1 MTCYVTLEF
10 KVKNE
15 SAEELPIFLRKILP
29 DTRGY
34 DGCVS
39 INVVQNQ
46 DEPTEFAVLE
56 QWNTRQHYED
66 YLNWRTETGV
76 LDELLIMVEG
86 EPSIRFFDYLG
97 V

>member
-1 MTCYVTLEF
+1 MTCHVTLEF
-10 KVKNE
+10 KINKE
-15 SAEELPIFLRKILP
+15 STEALPIFLRKILP

-39 INVVQNQ
+39 ISVVQNQ

-66 YLNWRTETGV
+66 YLSWRTETGV
-76 LDELLIMVEG
+76 LDELMGMVEG